1 MLGIFFQVGFSF
13 KNLYN
18 HQLHFATLRATI
30 KATHYKQQGPCHTMM
45 AFYLHLKSILMQN
58 KDYKNSNISPCKNI
72 IFKKCSLKKKKPQI
86 LQDIL

>member
-13 KNLYN
+13 KNLDN
-18 HQLHFATLRATI
+18 HQLHFATLCATI
-30 KATHYKQQGPCHTMM
+30 KATHYKQQGPCHTM

-58 KDYKNSNISPCKNI
+58 KNYENSNISPCKNI
-72 IFKKCSLKKKKPQI
+72 IFKKCSLKKKTKI